1 MAAPINDLLTKGIPM
16 NEKEIA
22 EIKRRFRAQRSN
34 INHIRGCCVNTEGEI
49 ISEFDQS
56 LSFLTDEET
65 EKILTTLRKTLSGYI
80 GRNLIDIEFSTKQV
94 LESEEHKMLMDIK
107 NSSLSDTEA
116 VHKLYDKIRTSVSFE
131 ENYIILLAVDKYDV
145 IGKHVDGEADSESG
159 EVFTYFVCAVC
170 PIKASKSQLGFYVSG
185 NPFRN
190 ISADTVVSAPEL
202 GFMFPTFDDRSTNIY
217 KAMFYTRST
226 EADNTELIDNL
237 FKSEVIPMP
246 ADTQG
251 QTFSRVLEDSA
262 GERCTLN
269 AVKSIYN
276 QVNEVIAA
284 SKEHKDEDPILLDK
298 SMVKEMLESGG
309 VDEETVA
316 KFEEKFKDEF
326 GDNARIAPRTLIAT
340 NKFQVKTPDVVIKV
354 DPKRTDLIKTRIID
368 GEKYIL
374 ISAEETIEVNGV
386 NIEIV

>member
-1 MAAPINDLLTKGIPM
+1 
-16 NEKEIA
+16 
-22 EIKRRFRAQRSN
+22 
-34 INHIRGCCVNTEGEI
+34 
-49 ISEFDQS
+49 
-56 LSFLTDEET
+56 
-65 EKILTTLRKTLSGYI
+65 
-80 GRNLIDIEFSTKQV
+80 
-94 LESEEHKMLMDIK
+94 MLMDIR

-116 VHKLYDKIRTSVSFE
+116 VHKLYDRIIKSVSFE

-145 IGKHVDGEADSESG
+145 IGKKVDGESDSESG
-159 EVFTYFVCAVC
+159 EVFTYFVCGIC

-202 GFMFPTFDDRSTNIY
+202 GFMFPTFDDRSANIY

-237 FKSEVIPMP
+237 FKSDVIPMP
-246 ADTQG
+246 ADTQSE
-251 QTFSRVLEDSA
+251 TFNRILEDSA
-262 GERCTLN
+262 SSLCTLN

-276 QVNEVIAA
+276 QVAEVIETA
-284 SKEHKDEDPILLDK
+284 KEHKDEDPILLDK
-298 SMVKEMLESGG
+298 TMVKEILEAGG
-309 VDEETVA
+309 IDEEAVT
-316 KFEEKFKDEF
+316 KFEEKFGEEF
-326 GDNARIAPRTLIAT
+326 GENARIAPRTLIST

-374 ISAEETIEVNGV
+374 ISAEETVEVNGV
-386 NIEIV
+386 NIEII

>member
-1 MAAPINDLLTKGIPM
+1 M
-16 NEKEIA
+16 NEKEIS

-56 LSFLTDEET
+56 LAPLTEE
-65 EKILTTLRKTLSGYI
+65 ESDKILTTLRKTLSGYV

-94 LESEEHKMLMDIK
+94 LESEEHKMLMDIR

-116 VHKLYDKIRTSVSFE
+116 VHKLYDKIRTAVSFE

-145 IGKHVDGEADSESG
+145 IGKHVDGEEKSESG

-185 NPFRN
+185 NPFRS

-217 KAMFYTRST
+217 KAMFYTKST

-237 FKSEVIPMP
+237 FKSELIPMP
-246 ADTQG
+246 ADTQSE
-251 QTFSRVLEDSA
+251 TFNRILEDSA
-262 GERCTLN
+262 NARCTLN

-276 QVNEVIAA
+276 QVTEVIEA
-284 SKEHKDEDPILLDK
+284 SKEHKDEDPVLLDK
-298 SMVKEMLESGG
+298 SMVKEILEAGG
-309 VDEETVA
+309 IDEETVTNFDK
-316 KFEEKFKDEF
+316 KFGEEF
-326 GDNARIAPRTLIAT
+326 GDNARIAPRTLIST
-340 NKFQVKTPDVVIKV
+340 NKFQLKTPDVVIKV

-374 ISAEETIEVNGV
+374 ISAEETVEVNGV
-386 NIEIV
+386 NIEII

>member
-1 MAAPINDLLTKGIPM
+1 MTWQPLLMKGIHM
-16 NEKEIA
+16 NEKEVS
-22 EIKRRFRAQRSN
+22 EIKRRFRAQRSS
-34 INHIRGCCVNTEGEI
+34 INHIRGCCVNPEGEI

-56 LSFLTDEET
+56 LAFLTEDESD
-65 EKILTTLRKTLSGYI
+65 KILTTLRKTLSGYI

-94 LESEEHKMLMDIK
+94 LESDEHKMLMDIR
-107 NSSLSDTEA
+107 NSALSDTEA

-145 IGKHVDGEADSESG
+145 IGKHVDGEAEAESG

-237 FKSEVIPMP
+237 FKSDIIPMP
-246 ADTQG
+246 ADAQSE
-251 QTFSRVLEDSA
+251 TFNRILEDSA
-262 GERCTLN
+262 SERCTLN

-276 QVNEVIAA
+276 QVAEVIETA
-284 SKEHKDEDPILLDK
+284 KEHRDEDPILLDK
-298 SMVKEMLESGG
+298 AMVKGILEAGG
-309 VDEETVA
+309 VDEEIITEFEK
-316 KFEEKFKDEF
+316 KFGEEF
-326 GDNARIAPRTLIAT
+326 GENARIAPRTLIST

-374 ISAEETIEVNGV
+374 ISAEETVEVNGV
-386 NIEIV
+386 NIDII

>member
-1 MAAPINDLLTKGIPM
+1 M
-16 NEKEIA
+16 NEKEIS

-56 LSFLTDEET
+56 LAFLTEDESD
-65 EKILTTLRKTLSGYI
+65 KILTTLRKTLSGYV

-116 VHKLYDKIRTSVSFE
+116 VHKLYDKIIKSVSFE

-145 IGKHVDGEADSESG
+145 IGKHVDGEEQDESG
-159 EVFTYFVCAVC
+159 EVFTYFVCGIC
-170 PIKASKSQLGFYVSG
+170 PIRASKSQLGFYVSG

-190 ISADTVVSAPEL
+190 ISADTVVSAPEF

-217 KAMFYTRST
+217 KAMFYTKST
-226 EADNTELIDNL
+226 ESDNTELIDNL

-246 ADTQG
+246 ADTQSE
-251 QTFSRVLEDSA
+251 TFNRILEDSA
-262 GERCTLN
+262 SVGCTLN
-269 AVKSIYN
+269 TVKAIYN
-276 QVNEVIAA
+276 QVSEVIAA
-284 SKEHKDEDPILLDK
+284 SKEHRDEDPILLDK
-298 SMVKEMLESGG
+298 SMVKEMLEAGG
-309 VDEETVA
+309 VDEEIVTNV
-316 KFEEKFKDEF
+316 EEKFVDAF
-326 GDNARIAPRTLIAT
+326 GDGGKIAPRTLIST
-340 NKFQVKTPDVVIKV
+340 NKFQVKTPDVVIKI

-374 ISAEETIEVNGV
+374 ISAEETVEVNGV
-386 NIEIV
+386 NIEII

>member
-1 MAAPINDLLTKGIPM
+1 M
-16 NEKEIA
+16 NEKEIS

-56 LSFLTDEET
+56 LAFLTEEES
-65 EKILTTLRKTLSGYI
+65 EKILTTLRKTLSGYV

-94 LESEEHKMLMDIK
+94 LESEEHKMLMDIR
-107 NSSLSDTEA
+107 NSALSDTEA

-145 IGKHVDGEADSESG
+145 IGKHVDGEAEAESG
-159 EVFTYFVCAVC
+159 EVFTYFVCGIC

-190 ISADTVVSAPEL
+190 ISADTVVSTPEL

-226 EADNTELIDNL
+226 EVDNTELIDNL
-237 FKSEVIPMP
+237 FKSDVIPMP

-251 QTFSRVLEDSA
+251 ETFNRILEDSA
-262 GERCTLN
+262 NAGCTLN
-269 AVKSIYN
+269 TVKSIYN
-276 QVNEVIAA
+276 QVSEVIAT

-298 SMVKEMLESGG
+298 ARVKEILETGG
-309 VDEETVA
+309 VDEETVIA
-316 KFEEKFKDEF
+316 FDKKFGEEF
-326 GDNARIAPRTLIAT
+326 GDSARIAPRTLIST

-374 ISAEETIEVNGV
+374 ISAEESVEVNGI
-386 NIEIV
+386 NIEIM

>member
-1 MAAPINDLLTKGIPM
+1 
-16 NEKEIA
+16 
-22 EIKRRFRAQRSN
+22 
-34 INHIRGCCVNTEGEI
+34 
-49 ISEFDQS
+49 
-56 LSFLTDEET
+56 
-65 EKILTTLRKTLSGYI
+65 
-80 GRNLIDIEFSTKQV
+80 
-94 LESEEHKMLMDIK
+94 MLMDIR

-116 VHKLYDKIRTSVSFE
+116 VHKLYDRIIKSVSFE

-145 IGKHVDGEADSESG
+145 IGKRVDGESDSESG

-190 ISADTVVSAPEL
+190 ISADTIVTAPEL

-226 EADNTELIDNL
+226 EADNTEIIDNL
-237 FKSEVIPMP
+237 FKSDVIPMP
-246 ADTQG
+246 ADTQSE
-251 QTFSRVLEDSA
+251 TFNRILEDSA
-262 GERCTLN
+262 NSMCTLN

-276 QVNEVIAA
+276 QVAEVIESA
-284 SKEHKDEDPILLDK
+284 KEHKDEDPILLDK
-298 SMVKEMLESGG
+298 AMVKGILKAGG
-309 VDEETVA
+309 IDDEAVT
-316 KFEEKFKDEF
+316 KFEEKFGEEF
-326 GDNARIAPRTLIAT
+326 GENARIAPRTLIST

-374 ISAEETIEVNGV
+374 ISAEETVEVNGV
-386 NIEIV
+386 NIEII

>member
-1 MAAPINDLLTKGIPM
+1 M
-16 NEKEIA
+16 NEKEIS
-22 EIKRRFRAQRSN
+22 EIKRRFRAGRSS

-56 LSFLTDEET
+56 LAFLTDEESD
-65 EKILTTLRKTLSGYI
+65 KILTTLRKTLSGYI

-94 LESEEHKMLMDIK
+94 LESEEHKILMDIR

-116 VHKLYDKIRTSVSFE
+116 VHKLYDRIIKSVSFE

-145 IGKHVDGEADSESG
+145 IGKRVDGESDSESG

-202 GFMFPTFDDRSTNIY
+202 GFMFPTFDDRSANIY
-217 KAMFYTRST
+217 KTMFYTRST

-237 FKSEVIPMP
+237 FKSDVIPMP
-246 ADTQG
+246 ADAQSE
-251 QTFSRVLEDSA
+251 TFNRILEDSA
-262 GERCTLN
+262 SSLCTLN
-269 AVKSIYN
+269 AVKSIYS
-276 QVNEVIAA
+276 QVAEVIETA
-284 SKEHKDEDPILLDK
+284 KEHKDEDPILLDK
-298 SMVKEMLESGG
+298 AMVKEILEAGG
-309 VDEETVA
+309 IDEAAVT
-316 KFEEKFKDEF
+316 KFEEKFGEEF
-326 GDNARIAPRTLIAT
+326 GENARIAPRTLIST

-374 ISAEETIEVNGV
+374 ISAEETVEVNGV
-386 NIEIV
+386 NIEII